1 MAKMNVT
8 LCGVPLDNPIIPASG
23 TFGFGYEF
31 ADIYD
36 LHIRTVAEDYY
47 VGLDNTTNKHAYVFK
62 DKDIDKGVFL
72 DKADALEK
80 LMEIKGE

>member
-1 MAKMNVT
+1 MNKLNKNDTVYF
-8 LCGVPLDNPIIPASG
+8 VKIPPNP
-23 TFGFGYEF
+23 EF
-31 ADIYD
+31 AEIYD

-72 DKADALEK
+72 DRADALEK
-80 LMEIKGE
+80 LMKLKGEYDGN